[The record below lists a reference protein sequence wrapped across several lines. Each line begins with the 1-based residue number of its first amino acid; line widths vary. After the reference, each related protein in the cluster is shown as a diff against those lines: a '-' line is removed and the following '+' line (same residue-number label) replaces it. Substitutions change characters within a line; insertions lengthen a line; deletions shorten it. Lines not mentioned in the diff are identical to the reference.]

1 MCLSTNAATRQGER
15 PYRQVCG
22 QRGRKLTVT
31 TAISPINGLVFSSAA
46 VGGVNAARFD
56 NFLALAS
63 TNLDI
68 EVEVIFVYDGAPAL

>member
-1 MCLSTNAATRQGER
+1 M
-15 PYRQVCG
+15 
-22 QRGRKLTVT
+22 TVT

-56 NFLALAS
+56 NCLALAS